1 MVLACHLQPKTEINR
16 TMLKKKS
23 LEKNIREALAKVT
36 HPRQKKTL
44 VELGLVQDLTVS
56 DGKVTFI
63 LELAAGDKDI
73 APIIEKKC
81 QDVLKAIKGVEAV
94 NIILTAERQQKTGPG
109 PHETPIPDQ
118 KVPVPGVEAV
128 IAVSSGKGGVG
139 KSTVAVN
146 LALAFG
152 HLGLK
157 VGLLDADIYGPSL
170 PKLMSLDGKPDLVN
184 EKIVPIEKFGMK
196 IISMGLMVEQ
206 EAPLIWRGPMVG
218 SAVRQFLYD
227 VDWSGLDVLVVDMPP
242 GTGDAQL
249 TLAQRVPLAG
259 AVIVSTPQDL
269 ALIDARKGLAMF
281 QTIDIPILGIIENMS
296 TFICPHCGEE
306 SHIFSHGGARL
317 TAEKLDVPFLGEIPL
332 NMTIR
337 ETSDAGKPLLAD
349 KPKSLE
355 AKAFMNIA
363 EKIKK
368 DLFN

>member
-1 MVLACHLQPKTEINR
+1 MSNEN
-16 TMLKKKS
+16 S
-23 LEKNIREALAKVT
+23 LEKNIREALATVT
-36 HPRQKKTL
+36 HPKQQKTL
-44 VELGLVQDLTVS
+44 IELGLVQDLTVK
-56 DGKVTFI
+56 DGKVSFI
-63 LELAAGDKDI
+63 LEVAANDKDI

-81 QDVLKAIKGVEAV
+81 QDVLKAIEGVERV
-94 NIILTAERQQKTGPG
+94 NIILTAQREAQPKLG
-109 PHETPIPDQ
+109 PHETPVPDQ
-118 KVPVPGVEAV
+118 KVPVPGVKAV
-128 IAVSSGKGGVG
+128 IAISSGKGGVG

-157 VGLLDADIYGPSL
+157 VGILDADVYGPSL
-170 PKLMSLDGKPDLVN
+170 PKLMSLDGNPDLVD
-184 EKIVPIEKFGMK
+184 EKIIPIKKFGMK
-196 IISMGLMVEQ
+196 IISMGLMVEN
-206 EAPLIWRGPMVG
+206 EAHLIWRGPMVG

-259 AVIVSTPQDL
+259 AMVVSTPQDL

-281 QTIDIPILGIIENMS
+281 QTIDVPILGIIENMS

-306 SHIFSHGGARL
+306 SHIFSHGGARY
-317 TAEKLDVPFLGEIPL
+317 TAEKLEVPFLGEIPL

-337 ETSDAGKPLLAD
+337 ETSDAGKPLLVD
-349 KPKSLE
+349 KPTTLE

-368 DLFN
+368 ELF

>member
-1 MVLACHLQPKTEINR
+1 MGKEN
-16 TMLKKKS
+16 K
-23 LEKNIREALAKVT
+23 LEKNIKEALGKVT
-36 HPRQKKTL
+36 HPRQRKTL
-44 VELGLVQDLTVS
+44 VELGLVQDLSVS
-56 DGKVTFI
+56 GSKVTII
-63 LELAAGDKDI
+63 LGLATGDKDL

-81 QDVLKAIKGVEAV
+81 RDVLTAIKGVEAV
-94 NIILTAERQQKTGPG
+94 NIILTAERTQKTQPG

-118 KVPVPGVEAV
+118 KVPVSGVKKV

-146 LALAFG
+146 LALALG

-157 VGLLDADIYGPSL
+157 IGLLDADIYGPSL
-170 PKLMSLDGKPDLVN
+170 PKLMSLDGKPDLVD

-196 IISMGLMVEQ
+196 IISMGLMVEE

-259 AVIVSTPQDL
+259 VVIVSTPQDL
-269 ALIDARKGLAMF
+269 ALIDARKGLVMF
-281 QTIDIPILGIIENMS
+281 QTIKVPILGIVENMS

-306 SHIFSHGGARL
+306 SHIFSHGGARY

-332 NMTIR
+332 NMIIR
-337 ETSDAGKPLLAD
+337 ETSDAGTPLLAE
-349 KPKSLE
+349 KPKSPE
-355 AKAFMNIA
+355 SKAFMNIA
-363 EKIKK
+363 EKVKK
-368 DLFN
+368 ALFG

>member
-1 MVLACHLQPKTEINR
+1 MSNE
-16 TMLKKKS
+16 KS
-23 LEKNIREALAKVT
+23 LEKKIREALATVT
-36 HPRQKKTL
+36 HPKQQKTL
-44 VELGLVQDLTVS
+44 VELGLVQDLTVK
-56 DGKVTFI
+56 DGKVSFI
-63 LELAAGDKDI
+63 LEVAANDKDI

-81 QDVLKAIKGVEAV
+81 QDVLKAIEGVEKV
-94 NIILTAERQQKTGPG
+94 NIILTAQREAQPKPG
-109 PHETPIPDQ
+109 PHETPVPDQ
-118 KVPVPGVEAV
+118 KVPVPGVKAV

-146 LALAFG
+146 LALALG

-157 VGLLDADIYGPSL
+157 IGILDADIYGPSL
-170 PKLMSLDGKPDLVN
+170 PKLMSLDGKPDLVD
-184 EKIVPIEKFGMK
+184 EKIIPIKKFGMK
-196 IISMGLMVEQ
+196 IISMGLMVEN

-259 AVIVSTPQDL
+259 AVVVSTPQDL

-281 QTIDIPILGIIENMS
+281 QTINVPILGIIENMS

-306 SHIFSHGGARL
+306 SHIFSHGGARQ

-337 ETSDAGKPLLAD
+337 ETSDAGKPLLVD
-349 KPKSLE
+349 KPTTLE

-363 EKIKK
+363 EKIKA
-368 DLFN
+368 DLF